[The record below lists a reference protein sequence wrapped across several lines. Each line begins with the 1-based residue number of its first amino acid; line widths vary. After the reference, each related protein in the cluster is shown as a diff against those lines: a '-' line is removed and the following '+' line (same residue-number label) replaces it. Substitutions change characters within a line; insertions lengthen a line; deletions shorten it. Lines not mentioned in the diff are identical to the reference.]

1 MEIEGFRQ
9 VTHIIALA
17 KELYDIGRFD
27 IVEKQFVDPLCY
39 DVWCENVWA
48 VITSVFSVFNSSY
61 DEKNEDDIMVFEDD
75 VIGDYYRM
83 ACDYGRRHGVSH
95 AENPFVTEA
104 EQMVSASLNF
114 CCSLEW
120 ELLGYT
126 KTKKAARKS
135 KLIVYAG
142 VCECDCHTN
151 LAYNLVWIYKWFSD
165 KCAEFKEQETDVKEV
180 IAS

>member
-27 IVEKQFVDPLCY
+27 IVENQFFDSLCY
-39 DVWCENVWA
+39 DVWGENMWA

-75 VIGDYYRM
+75 VIRDYFRM
-83 ACDYGRRHGVSH
+83 AWEYGRSQGVSN

-104 EQMVSASLNF
+104 EQMVSARLNF
-114 CCSLEW
+114 CCSLGW
-120 ELLGYT
+120 NLLGYT

-151 LAYNLVWIYKWFSD
+151 LAYGLIQIYKWFSG
-165 KCAEFKEQETDVKEV
+165 KCAEFRKQEV
-180 IAS
+180 IAA